1 MTTTQVNIHLR
12 DDIGIIEIDSE
23 ITERL
28 AISVEAA
35 LAKLFGYYKYE
46 RIILR
51 ISSPGGLLGALRH
64 ILEYIQN
71 WRFKGYLV
79 ETEVTF
85 CAASAAAVL
94 LSFGEVGSRTAH
106 RHTSVLYHHS
116 RVGGTASV
124 ITASGANYLASLLAS
139 TDQKLLLRLITHV
152 VKGSGGIRAFSIQ
165 GSARCDLLSIYSE
178 DISIALEL
186 SSSGEKRPRWLKPI
200 LAMYRVIG
208 EKSNHDA
215 YRQYLAKRM
224 ESDTPMDLREAY
236 ALCLIDRVHGVPAL
250 QFLPETSPVQIQSP
264 EHLPSL

>member
-1 MTTTQVNIHLR
+1 MTNTQVNIHLH
-12 DDIGIIEIDSE
+12 DDIGIIDVDSE

-28 AISVEAA
+28 AISVEVA

-71 WRFKGYLV
+71 WRLKGHLV

-94 LSFGEVGSRTAH
+94 LSFGDVGSRTAH

-139 TDQKLLLRLITHV
+139 TDQNLLLRLITHV

-165 GSARCDLLSIYSE
+165 GSARCELLSVHSE
-178 DISIALEL
+178 DISMALEL
-186 SSSGEKRPRWLKPI
+186 PAGVKRPQWFKPI
-200 LAMYRVIG
+200 LHMYRGIG
-208 EKSNHDA
+208 EKLNHDA

-264 EHLPSL
+264 QHLPEP